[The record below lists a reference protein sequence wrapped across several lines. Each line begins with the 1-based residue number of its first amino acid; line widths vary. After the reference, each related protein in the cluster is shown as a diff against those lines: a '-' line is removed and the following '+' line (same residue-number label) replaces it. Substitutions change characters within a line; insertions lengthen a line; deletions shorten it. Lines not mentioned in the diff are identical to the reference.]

1 MKVGILAMKCATVAA
16 LCLCLFVYPVFAD
29 AGAGMADKP
38 HLVVLNFRSDFDSG
52 DMGARVGYSLR
63 AKLRRSGRFVVP
75 DELDIEDS
83 DPDAAARPATAD
95 VILAR
100 KAAHHFAVTLVVWG
114 EVAKSG
120 DAYVIDTLALDLAGD
135 GTVFS
140 LEKTA
145 PSPRQLALA
154 CRELADELAKRF
166 TGKGYLEVYPS
177 KSTEGWR
184 RVGAN
189 LVKNGDFEK
198 GRTTPDGWE
207 PVDGLCSFWAKDP
220 DPKYDRYIRM
230 DSDVYLAQW
239 RQWRSRFEA
248 GAPAS
253 SAPVKTPTSGPKYNT
268 VAGTYGVHLYSDAIK
283 VKPGATYS
291 IELDAKGLRQGW
303 LFFPKVFIKGYGSRG
318 ASMELYRCYKAVK
331 CEQPAKWQ
339 HFSRVFSPTARTPG
353 VKTMKVMIL
362 AYWPPGEY
370 AFDNIEIYEVKRESQ
385 PRTGGQ
391 VEGVR

>member
-1 MKVGILAMKCATVAA
+1 MNRALSTAAVVALLLAVTAVGAVDEPPGDSRHAT
-16 LCLCLFVYPVFAD
+16 
-29 AGAGMADKP
+29 
-38 HLVVLNFRSDFDSG
+38 LVILNFRSDFDSG
-52 DMGARVGYSLR
+52 DVGARVGYSLR
-63 AKLRRSGRFVVP
+63 AKLRRSERFIMP

-83 DPDAAARPATAD
+83 DTDASARPAFAD
-95 VILAR
+95 VALAR
-100 KAAHHFAVTLVVWG
+100 EAAHRFAATLVVWG

-120 DAYVIDTLALDLAGD
+120 DTYVINAAALDLAGD
-135 GTVFS
+135 GAVLS

-145 PSPRQLALA
+145 SSPRRLAA
-154 CRELADELAKRF
+154 TCRELADEVARHF
-166 TGKGYLEVYPS
+166 AGEGYIEVYPS

-207 PVDGLCSFWAKDP
+207 ALDGLCSFWDKDP
-220 DPKYDRYIRM
+220 DAKYGRYVRM
-230 DSDVYLAQW
+230 DSDVYLAEW

-253 SAPVKTPTSGPKYNT
+253 SAPAKTPTSGPKYNT
-268 VAGTYGVHLYSDAIK
+268 VAGTYGVHLYSDPVK
-283 VKPGATYS
+283 VTPGATYS
-291 IELDAKGLRQGW
+291 IELDAKGLQQGW
-303 LFFPKVFIKGYGSRG
+303 LFFPKVFIKGYGSQG

-331 CEQPAKWQ
+331 CERPTEWQ

-370 AFDNIEIYEVKRESQ
+370 AFDNIEIYEVKREN
-385 PRTGGQ
+385 PPIAPPGETP
-391 VEGVR
+391 